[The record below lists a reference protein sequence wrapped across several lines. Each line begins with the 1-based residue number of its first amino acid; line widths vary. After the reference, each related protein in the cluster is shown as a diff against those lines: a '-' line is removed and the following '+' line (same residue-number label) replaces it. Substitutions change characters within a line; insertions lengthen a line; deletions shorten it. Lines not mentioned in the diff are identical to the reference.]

1 MTKQEAGFG
10 GGCHWCTEAVFQAL
24 RGVRQVRQGFI
35 ASDAPHD
42 SFSEAVAVTWDPTE
56 IGFADL
62 IAVHLATH
70 ASTSAHKMR
79 GKYRSAVYVHSEAD
93 ADAARSIMN
102 RLAEETDSAFVTQV
116 LPFGAFKPSDTRFHD
131 YYIRNRNGPFCD
143 SFIEPKLAVLRQR
156 FAALRKPETAHG

>member
-1 MTKQEAGFG
+1 MTLHAAGFG

-42 SFSEAVAVTWDPTE
+42 GFSEAVGVQWDPAE
-56 IGFADL
+56 IAFDDL

-79 GKYRSAVYVHSEAD
+79 GKYRSAVYVHSD
-93 ADAARSIMN
+93 ADAAAAQSSIDA
-102 RLAEETDSAFVTQV
+102 LAQETDSAFVTQV
-116 LPFGAFKPSDTRFHD
+116 LRFRSFKASDARFQE
-131 YYIRNRNGPFCD
+131 YYTRNRNGPFCN
-143 SFIEPKLAVLRQR
+143 SYIEPKLAVLRQR
-156 FAALRKPETAHG
+156 FVALQAQGIANG